1 MQCNRLKRRDF
12 ITLLGGGAVMWP
24 LAASAQQPA
33 MPLAGFLHGGAAS
46 SNSHLVEAFRRG
58 LGETSFVEG
67 RNVMIEYR
75 WAEGHYDRLAPWA
88 ADLVQR
94 SAAVIFGGSPPA
106 ARAAKAASTATPVV
120 FVTGDDPIK
129 SGLVEAI
136 NRPEGHVSGVSFF
149 SGSQLGAKH
158 AELLH
163 ELIPSATTIAL
174 LVNPANATQADE
186 QTKLTEIAAHKF
198 GMRLHI
204 VNASTESELGK
215 AFASLAEQRAEALI
229 IGGDPFFTSQRNRL
243 IDLAARHALPAVYN
257 LRAFVEAGGLM
268 SYGSSITDA
277 YQQAGIYTGRILK
290 GVKPF
295 DLPVMLPT
303 TFELVI
309 NLKTAKALGIAVPQ
323 ALQVAATDVIE

>member
-1 MQCNRLKRRDF
+1 MRRRKF
-12 ITLLGGGAVMWP
+12 FTLLGSAAAWP
-24 LAASAQQPA
+24 LTARAQQPA
-33 MPLAGFLHGGAAS
+33 MPVIGFLHGGPAS

-67 RNVMIEYR
+67 RNVTIEYY

-88 ADLVQR
+88 AELVQR

-106 ARAAKAASTATPVV
+106 ALAAKAASATIPVV

-129 SGLVEAI
+129 SGLVETI
-136 NRPEGHVSGVSFF
+136 NRPEGHVTGISFF

-174 LVNPANATQADE
+174 LVNPANVTQADE
-186 QTKLTEIAAHKF
+186 QTRLTEIAAQKF
-198 GMRLHI
+198 GLRLHI
-204 VNASTESELGK
+204 VTASTESELGK
-215 AFASLAEQRAEALI
+215 AFASLAEQRADALI
-229 IGGDPFFTSQRNRL
+229 VGGDPFFTGQRNRL

-257 LRAFVEAGGLM
+257 LREFVAEGGLM

-277 YQQAGIYTGRILK
+277 YRQAGIYTGRILQ
-290 GVKPF
+290 GAKPS

-303 TFELVI
+303 KFELVI
-309 NLKTAKALGIAVPQ
+309 NLKTAKALGLTVPPT
-323 ALQVAATDVIE
+323 LLVAADEVIE